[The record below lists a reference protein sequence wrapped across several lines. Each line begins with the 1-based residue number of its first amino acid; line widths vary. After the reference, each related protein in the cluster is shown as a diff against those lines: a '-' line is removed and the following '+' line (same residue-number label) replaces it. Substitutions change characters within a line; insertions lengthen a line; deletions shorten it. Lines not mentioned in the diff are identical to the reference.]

1 MSAQL
6 RRGRVDGPG
15 VLIPVVEL
23 DSELPG
29 PLVVITANLH
39 GDECTGIGAIHRL
52 LSTLPSAI
60 QAGRI
65 RCYPS
70 LNPAGLMSGSRGY
83 PGDAMDPNRAFP
95 GSPVGT
101 AAQRHAHR
109 IWTDILRAAPQA
121 LIDLHTD
128 SGSAIPYAI
137 IDRVIR
143 GADPVQLIASCQAL
157 AEASGLTVLQEY
169 PKERYRRFELDHSLP
184 GAVVNGP
191 GIPAVTLE
199 IGPRRRIDAHAVD
212 CCVTAVEGILGFLG
226 VLKKSSS
233 AHESRVCT
241 DGWRRENGP
250 RTGRVGVL
258 VPLRSPGSHFERG
271 DVLAEIRSLEGDC
284 LERLNARVAGFVVA
298 LPELSHVPIGT
309 PCATIAVRDGSTL
322 T

>member
-6 RRGRVDGPG
+6 RRGRIEGPG
-15 VLIPVVEL
+15 VQIPVVEL
-23 DSELPG
+23 DSERPG
-29 PLVVITANLH
+29 PLVVISANLH

-52 LSTLPSAI
+52 LSSSPGAI
-60 QAGRI
+60 QCGRI

-70 LNPAGLMSGSRGY
+70 LNPSGLMSGSRGY

-121 LIDLHTD
+121 VIDLHTD

-143 GADPVQLIASCQAL
+143 GSEPVQVTEKCQAM

-169 PKERYRRFELDHSLP
+169 PKERYRRFDLDRSLP
-184 GAVVNGP
+184 GALVNGP

-212 CCVTAVEGILGFLG
+212 CCVTAVEGILGSLG
-226 VLKKSSS
+226 VLKKPSCS
-233 AHESRVCT
+233 HQSRACT
-241 DGWRRENGP
+241 NGWRRENGP

-258 VPLRSPGSHFERG
+258 VPLQSPGSFFERG
-271 DVLAEIRSLEGDC
+271 DILAEIRSLEGDC
-284 LERLNARVAGFVVA
+284 LERLRARVAGFVVA
-298 LPELSHVPIGT
+298 LPELGHVSIGT
-309 PCATIAVRDGSTL
+309 PCATIAVRDGTTL